1 MSDHTDRV
9 PLRDRL
15 RAIPTFATE
24 LPEFAP
30 DRAPDSPVALFV
42 EWLEEALRSG
52 VPEPHVVNLATAD
65 AAGRPSSRF
74 LILKDVDE
82 SGWRFASDSTSPKGR
97 DLAANPNAAI
107 ACYWP
112 KQGRQIRARGPV
124 VPEPPE
130 RSAADFLA
138 RSPEARAEALVGG
151 QSEPLVSAEE
161 RAAAVARERER
172 IAAAPDTVSP
182 TWTLYTLQPESV
194 EFWQA
199 SPDRRHIRLR
209 YDRELSGGWRR
220 TLLRP

>member
-1 MSDHTDRV
+1 MSDHTDCV

-82 SGWRFASDSTSPKGR
+82 SGWRLETPAD
-97 DLAANPNAAI
+97 
-107 ACYWP
+107 C
-112 KQGRQIRARGPV
+112 
-124 VPEPPE
+124 VPP
-130 RSAADFLA
+130 
-138 RSPEARAEALVGG
+138 
-151 QSEPLVSAEE
+151 SETP
-161 RAAAVARERER
+161 
-172 IAAAPDTVSP
+172 
-182 TWTLYTLQPESV
+182 
-194 EFWQA
+194 
-199 SPDRRHIRLR
+199 
-209 YDRELSGGWRR
+209 
-220 TLLRP
+220 

>member
-1 MSDHTDRV
+1 MSNTDDV

-15 RAIPTFATE
+15 RALPVFDTD

-30 DRAPDSPVALFV
+30 ERTPETPAELFV
-42 EWLEEALRSG
+42 AWLEEALRAG

-74 LILKDVDE
+74 LILRDVDE
-82 SGWRFASDSTSPKGR
+82 TGWRFASDSASPKGR

-130 RSAADFLA
+130 RCAADFLA
-138 RSPEARAEALVGG
+138 RSPEARAEVLVGG
-151 QSEPLVSAEE
+151 QSEPLASAAE
-161 RAAAVARERER
+161 RAAAVARARER
-172 IAAAPDTVSP
+172 IAAEPGTVAP
-182 TWTLYTLQPESV
+182 TWTLYTLLPESV

-199 SPDRRHIRLR
+199 SPDRRHVRLR
-209 YDRELSGGWRR
+209 YTRDGSGAWTR
-220 TLLRP
+220 TRLCP

>member
-1 MSDHTDRV
+1 MSDHTEHV

-15 RAIPTFATE
+15 RAIRMFDTD
-24 LPEFAP
+24 LPGFDPAE
-30 DRAPDSPVALFV
+30 APDSPVALFT
-42 EWLEEALRSG
+42 EWLDLALRSG

-65 AAGRPSSRF
+65 VAGRPSSRF

-82 SGWRFASDSTSPKGR
+82 AGWRFASSSASPKGR

-107 ACYWP
+107 ACYWA

-138 RSPEARAEALVGG
+138 RSPDARAEALAGG
-151 QSEPLVSAEE
+151 QSEPLDSEK
-161 RAAAVARERER
+161 RAVAVAEARAR
-172 IAAAPDTVSP
+172 IAADPGTVAPD
-182 TWTLYTLQPESV
+182 WTLYTLQPESV

-199 SPDRRHIRLR
+199 ARNREHVRLR
-209 YDRELSGGWRR
+209 YTREGSGRWTR